1 MNLGTAASPSMLYVK
16 GEYDPDS
23 LFRGLAVDGSNPITG
38 YGILVVEDSDL
49 AFFQTGQF
57 RWNGIILV
65 TGRNNST
72 AFLGNS
78 NTRDPGRPHR
88 QRDQP
93 ARGERLLGVRGQD
106 GRHHADPGQQGKHR
120 PRADGAVQH
129 ADLRIPRELG
139 VRRLLLLAALLLA
152 ACQQPP
158 ALQAP
163 VTSAVSPAAQLRAEG
178 DALMAGGN
186 YAGAVEKFR
195 QAIDLEPA
203 SVPLRFALGSA
214 YSFLDRRLEAIT
226 QFRWVMANSEVG
238 SQGARGIP
246 PLAGAGRAPWSKR
259 GVATA
264 KAESTPEEAKK
275 VDPAAQGSIKGQT
288 QWPGVTPAEHKVRLR
303 VSMLGTEDETRGV
316 QRRTELLLGESF
328 EFKEIPEGPY
338 RVVGIHDDRIIWDQR
353 ITVKGGKQTD
363 LAWSQA
369 DSSVP
374 VNTFPPARR

>member
-1 MNLGTAASPSMLYVK
+1 
-16 GEYDPDS
+16 
-23 LFRGLAVDGSNPITG
+23 
-38 YGILVVEDSDL
+38 
-49 AFFQTGQF
+49 
-57 RWNGIILV
+57 
-65 TGRNNST
+65 
-72 AFLGNS
+72 
-78 NTRDPGRPHR
+78 
-88 QRDQP
+88 
-93 ARGERLLGVRGQD
+93 
-106 GRHHADPGQQGKHR
+106 
-120 PRADGAVQH
+120 
-129 ADLRIPRELG
+129 

-178 DALMAGGN
+178 DAFMAGGN
-186 YAGAVEKFR
+186 YAGAAEKFR
-195 QAIDLEPA
+195 RAIDLEPT

-238 SQGARGIP
+238 TTEHEESRRWLVRVGALVEAR
-246 PLAGAGRAPWSKR
+246 
-259 GVATA
+259 VAVA
-264 KAESTPEEAKK
+264 KTESTPSEAKK
-275 VDPAAQGSIKGQT
+275 VDPSAQGSIKGRT
-288 QWPGVTPAEHKVRLR
+288 QWPGVTAAEHRVPLR

-338 RVVGIHDDRIIWDQR
+338 RVVGIYDDRIIWDQR

-369 DSSVP
+369 DSAVP
-374 VNTFPPARR
+374 ANTFPPARR

>member
-1 MNLGTAASPSMLYVK
+1 
-16 GEYDPDS
+16 
-23 LFRGLAVDGSNPITG
+23 
-38 YGILVVEDSDL
+38 
-49 AFFQTGQF
+49 
-57 RWNGIILV
+57 
-65 TGRNNST
+65 
-72 AFLGNS
+72 
-78 NTRDPGRPHR
+78 
-88 QRDQP
+88 
-93 ARGERLLGVRGQD
+93 
-106 GRHHADPGQQGKHR
+106 
-120 PRADGAVQH
+120 
-129 ADLRIPRELG
+129 

-163 VTSAVSPAAQLRAEG
+163 VTSVVSPAAQLRAEG

-226 QFRWVMANSEVG
+226 QFRWVMANSEAGTTEHQESRRWLVRVG
-238 SQGARGIP
+238 SLVEA
-246 PLAGAGRAPWSKR
+246 
-259 GVATA
+259 GVAVA
-264 KAESTPEEAKK
+264 KAENTPQEAARK
-275 VDPAAQGSIKGQT
+275 VDPSAQGSIKGQT
-288 QWPGVTPAEHKVRLR
+288 QWPGVTAAEHKVPLR

-338 RVVGIHDDRIIWDQR
+338 RVVGIYDDRIIWDQR

-363 LAWSQA
+363 LAWGQA

-374 VNTFPPARR
+374 VNAFPPARR